1 MAAYFNMKTVQSQN
15 RLESKMIVSIFCV
28 HFTVAGCSDLPKKTN
43 WNEKRRN
50 WQKRVAQLQANWARW
65 AGAGADTIFSLLL
78 FFFRLWIYM
87 LAPAIKMLTFLPNA
101 YIQKQ

>member
-15 RLESKMIVSIFCV
+15 RLESKMIVSIFLCAF
-28 HFTVAGCSDLPKKTN
+28 HSCWLLWLAENTN

-50 WQKRVAQLQANWARW
+50 WQKRVAQLQANWAQW

-78 FFFRLWIYM
+78 FFFSTMNLYVGTRN
-87 LAPAIKMLTFLPNA
+87 KNA
-101 YIQKQ
+101 YIFA